1 MEKSIFDFVELHDYI
16 EEESERTEVFPT
28 DDPSRACAIYCALH
42 SAILFCCR
50 ENFMVINLDDVETLK
65 FETGEY
71 KGKTF
76 KFICIRSKYKDTNG
90 NQRVSD
96 WQHHDITKPKPHKES
111 YSTKTPI
118 KNDEE

>member
-1 MEKSIFDFVELHDYI
+1 MEKSILDFVELQDYI
-16 EEESERTEVFPT
+16 EEERERTEVSTT

-71 KGKTF
+71 KGKTL
-76 KFICIRSKYKDTNG
+76 KFICITSKYKDIRRLLH
-90 NQRVSD
+90 QELRKICFPAQSSR
-96 WQHHDITKPKPHKES
+96 I
-111 YSTKTPI
+111 I
-118 KNDEE
+118 L